1 MIGNEHKF
9 GFGIIGCGMI
19 SKWHAEAI
27 RDIDNAYLVGV
38 TDINK
43 ARAVDFAENNECIAF
58 SDVDS
63 LVQNE
68 DIDVVCICVPSGLHS
83 EYAVKVAKAGKHFVV
98 EKPLAITREQL
109 KAVVDACEENHVKG
123 CVISQLR
130 FSPSVQKAKRAIDD
144 GLIGKLL
151 FADLTMK
158 YYRSPEYYSSVGWRG
173 TRKMDGGGALMNQGI
188 HGIDL
193 IQYLAGP
200 ICSVSGI
207 CKTLTHDIEVE
218 DTASLTVEF
227 ENGAIGTITGAT
239 SAFPGFPRYIEING
253 TKGSIALTEDKITF
267 WSVDGEEI
275 ASELDVNGSNSSSH
289 NDPAQISFD
298 LHKKQISDMVDAL
311 KNDRSPLV
319 DIYEGKRAVD
329 VILSAYEANEKE
341 RRIFL

>member
-1 MIGNEHKF
+1 MENKRKI

-27 RDIDNAYLVGV
+27 CAADEARLVGV
-38 TDINK
+38 ADVDHD
-43 ARAVDFAENNECIAF
+43 RAVKFSEKYGCIAF

-63 LVQNE
+63 LIKHK

-83 EYAVKVAKAGKHFVV
+83 EYAVKAARAGKHFVV
-98 EKPLAITREQL
+98 EKPLAINREQL
-109 KAVVDACEENHVKG
+109 KTVIDACEENRVKG

-130 FSPSVQKAKRAIDD
+130 FSPSVQKVKKAIDD
-144 GLIGKLL
+144 GALGKLL

-158 YYRSPEYYSSVGWRG
+158 YYRSPDYYSSVGWRG
-173 TRKMDGGGALMNQGI
+173 TREMDGGGALMNQGI

-207 CKTLTHDIEVE
+207 CKTLVHDIEVE

-253 TKGSIALTEDKITF
+253 TKGSIALTEDKIAF
-267 WSVDGEEI
+267 WSVDGEEMG
-275 ASELDVNGSNSSSH
+275 SELDVNVTDSSSH
-289 NDPAQISFD
+289 DDPTQISFE
-298 LHKKQISDMVDAL
+298 LHKKQIADMIDAL
-311 KNDRSPLV
+311 KNDRAPLV
-319 DIYEGKRAVD
+319 DVYEGKRAVE
-329 VILSAYEANEKE
+329 VILSAYEADEKE
-341 RRIFL
+341 RKIVV